1 MKKLLLVLGI
11 MMMATSL
18 TYAVDEETTSED
30 EGTVAEST
38 AATSAEAPA
47 PVAATLSKG
56 DSFMAAFGM
65 ETSAVSGGEA
75 GGITSSAGSTAVA
88 HTSAHVGAVSLTSSQ
103 NTPYSYK

>member
-1 MKKLLLVLGI
+1 MKKILLILGMLV
-11 MMMATSL
+11 MVTSL

-38 AATSAEAPA
+38 AATSAEAP
-47 PVAATLSKG
+47 TLSKG

-88 HTSAHVGAVSLTSSQ
+88 HTSAHVGSVSLTSSQ

>member
-1 MKKLLLVLGI
+1 MKKLLLILVIL
-11 MMMATSL
+11 MMTTSL

-30 EGTVAEST
+30 EGAVAEST
-38 AATSAEAPA
+38 SASSAEAPTG
-47 PVAATLSKG
+47 VALSKG
-56 DSFMAAFGM
+56 DSFLAAFGM

-88 HTSAHVGAVSLTSSQ
+88 HTSAHVGSISLTSSQ

>member
-1 MKKLLLVLGI
+1 MKKLLLILGI

-30 EGTVAEST
+30 EGAVAEST
-38 AATSAEAPA
+38 AATSAEAPTG
-47 PVAATLSKG
+47 VTLSKG
-56 DSFMAAFGM
+56 DSFLAAFGM

-75 GGITSSAGSTAVA
+75 GGISSSAGSAAVA
-88 HTSAHVGAVSLTSSQ
+88 HTSAHVGSVSLTSSQ